1 LTRTEA
7 HREAAYQETLL
18 RQLVEEHARQLDAAA
33 QIDNEFLRQRLG
45 PQLGVAPALVM
56 RAMHRRVE
64 TLTMMSEQCPADL
77 VLQATAREM
86 ATDLQEAQTKRRG
99 RPPRGSRPESDAV
112 RLARQ
117 W

>member
-7 HREAAYQETLL
+7 QREAAYQETLL
-18 RQLVEEHARQLDAAA
+18 RQLVEDHARQLDAAA

-45 PQLGVAPALVM
+45 HQLGVAPALVM
-56 RAMHRRVE
+56 RAMQRRVE
-64 TLTMMSEQCPADL
+64 TLAVMAEQCPADR
-77 VLQATAREM
+77 VLQTTVREVEADMRQAARP
-86 ATDLQEAQTKRRG
+86 RG

>member
-7 HREAAYQETLL
+7 QREAAYQETLL

-33 QIDNEFLRQRLG
+33 QLDNEFLRQRLG
-45 PQLGVAPALVM
+45 HQLGVAPMLVM

-64 TLTMMSEQCPADL
+64 TLAVMAEQCPADR
-77 VLQATAREM
+77 VLQTTVREVEADMRQAARP
-86 ATDLQEAQTKRRG
+86 RG
-99 RPPRGSRPESDAV
+99 RPPRGSKPESDAV